1 MASGNFDGILYRCHE
16 GKHFSGWCCQNRYD
30 NLSTQKEFPIFED
43 SKPYTFKYIKRLKV
57 DITSL
62 GGEYLAYIGGQN
74 HILCSVHGL
83 PLINSTEK
91 NTHVPVTEKS
101 FTDAI
106 QLIAWLVFAKDVAR

>member
-1 MASGNFDGILYRCHE
+1 MYFIYVKR
-16 GKHFSGWCCQNRYD
+16 
-30 NLSTQKEFPIFED
+30 
-43 SKPYTFKYIKRLKV
+43 SKI

-106 QLIAWLVFAKDVAR
+106 QLIAWLVFATRCENQLDKDQSTKFLHPILILIMIDSEESTEIRKYST